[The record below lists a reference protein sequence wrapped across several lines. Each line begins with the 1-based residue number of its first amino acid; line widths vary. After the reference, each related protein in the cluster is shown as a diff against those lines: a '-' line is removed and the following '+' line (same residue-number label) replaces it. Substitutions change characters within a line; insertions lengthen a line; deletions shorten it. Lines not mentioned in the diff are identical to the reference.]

1 MPDLFRRVVS
11 CAVRCCRAL
20 GWYNSARMP
29 SDDNEPVW
37 VIATITS
44 AGDRKWDV
52 SGSRQLSSAE
62 VEDLQHKGR
71 MINEVAK
78 QRDFERVLEAA
89 QRWLATLDTAQHQ
102 LQDRGSLLAGLRIA
116 AALDLVAL
124 SRAAELCEQSFAT
137 AVQRGG
143 DVYRQDALAL
153 RQAEELRHRFR
164 AQPAYLV
171 LQGLAP
177 RARAGDLDLVLTEGE
192 VRIKG
197 VRSHGAGELAHVLIT
212 ELARVV
218 VAYLDVFSGALE
230 DAAADLEA
238 LTEGLPEGGYPQ
250 LMRLPSDE
258 AISLPDAHFAHLPIP
273 EAIALREFRRQIPTL
288 TTPERLVGAVVG
300 LMTSGT
306 HHHFFVGETDIS
318 GASIAGKTTDSV
330 NALPTARVELDLDL
344 VGSAPVDYWAPVS
357 IDARQGPYGRRL
369 FSGATQEARVESNIN
384 LDCEGAVDLSEHN
397 LAGMVAAN
405 VEPSEVVRSL
415 VRQVGLPDDVLVLTT
430 EEKAQ
435 QEEVFEVFVPVRGI
449 VVQAP
454 VSIGPITIVP
464 TETCDPILAEFDF
477 RQEPT
482 GEKLDAAFRD
492 ATAYGLA
499 HARAR
504 SLDAAEDIGYEQIQ
518 TTMAWLIVRERN
530 GFLRLPDG
538 TAQDFSRHHA
548 LRAPESGPVVLVS
561 GTETGR
567 KWLRW
572 PLGGADPVTRDL
584 SADSRLLNPPLPADL
599 SPAERRSLLAL
610 RRAVSEVSIEP
621 QLQALWEA
629 LESYAAGVKGP
640 KLFSKTQTDE
650 LRAAMP
656 DWMDDDQRD
665 KFGKAI
671 DDLNQPPLGI
681 RLGWRTERDAV
692 PLAAHERELVF
703 ETLRAAR
710 NDVAH
715 GREIKDPL
723 RREDRLLGISVV
735 ARIILFGIAA
745 RTEA

>member
-1 MPDLFRRVVS
+1 
-11 CAVRCCRAL
+11 
-20 GWYNSARMP
+20 MP
-29 SDDNEPVW
+29 SGDDEPVW
-37 VIATITS
+37 VLATITS
-44 AGDRKWDV
+44 AGDRTWNIA
-52 SGSRQLSSAE
+52 GSRQLCSAE

-71 MINEVAK
+71 LINEVAK
-78 QRDFERVLEAA
+78 QRDFERVLDAA
-89 QRWLATLDTAQHQ
+89 KRWLATLDASQHQ
-102 LQDRGSLLAGLRIA
+102 LQERGSLSAGLRIA

-137 AVQRGG
+137 AVGKCG
-143 DVYRQDALAL
+143 DVYGQDPLAL
-153 RQAEELRHRFR
+153 RQAEELRHRLR
-164 AQPAYLV
+164 ALPAYLV

-177 RARAGDLDLVLTEGE
+177 RARAGELDLVLTEGE

-197 VRSHGAGELAHVLIT
+197 VRSHGAGELANVVIG

-218 VAYLDVFSGALE
+218 VAYLDVFSKALE

-238 LTEGLPEGGYPQ
+238 LTEGLPEDGYPQ
-250 LMRLPSDE
+250 LMRLPADA

-273 EAIALREFRRQIPTL
+273 EAIALRHFRHQIPTL
-288 TTPERLVGAVVG
+288 TTPERLVGAVVA

-306 HHHFFVGETDIS
+306 HHDFLVGETDIS
-318 GASIAGKTTDSV
+318 GASVTGKTTASV
-330 NALPTARVELDLDL
+330 NAFPTARVEVDLDL

-357 IDARQGPYGRRL
+357 IDARQGEYARRL
-369 FSGATQEARVESNIN
+369 FSGATQEARVENNNIA
-384 LDCEGAVDLSEHN
+384 LECEGAADLSEHN

-415 VRQVGLPDDVLVLTT
+415 MRRVGVPDDALVLTM

-435 QEEVFEVFVPVRGI
+435 QEEVFEVFVPIRGI

-454 VSIGPITIVP
+454 LSIGPMTIVP
-464 TETCDPILAEFDF
+464 TETCEPILAELDF

-482 GEKLDAAFRD
+482 GERLEAAFRD

-499 HARAR
+499 HARAS
-504 SLDAAEDIGYEQIQ
+504 SLAAAEDIGYEQIQ
-518 TTMAWLIVRERN
+518 TTMAWVTVRERN
-530 GFLRLPDG
+530 GYLRLPDG
-538 TAQDFSRHHA
+538 TAQDFSRQHA
-548 LRAPESGPVVLVS
+548 LRPPETGPVVLVC

-572 PLGGADPVTRDL
+572 PLGGADPVARDL

-599 SPAERRSLLAL
+599 TPAERRSLLAL
-610 RRAVSEVSIEP
+610 RRAMSEVSIEP

-640 KLFSKTQTDE
+640 KLFSKTQRKE
-650 LRAAMP
+650 LGASMP
-656 DWMDDDQRD
+656 DWMNDDQRD
-665 KFGKAI
+665 KFGKSI
-671 DDLNQPPLGI
+671 DDLNQPPLGV
-681 RLGWRTERDAV
+681 RLECRTERDAV

-715 GREIKDPL
+715 GREIKDPP
-723 RREDRLLGISVV
+723 RREDLLLGISVV